1 MIKSLH
7 IAEILAI
14 AFEIT
19 QKNHLDMHRT
29 AQIHTWRQANM
40 PAGTFG
46 PAYRYDMLTFRHEL
60 VLTRVMFHKH
70 IRPL

>member
-1 MIKSLH
+1 
-7 IAEILAI
+7 
-14 AFEIT
+14 
-19 QKNHLDMHRT
+19 MHRT

-60 VLTRVMFHKH
+60 VLTRVMFHKQ